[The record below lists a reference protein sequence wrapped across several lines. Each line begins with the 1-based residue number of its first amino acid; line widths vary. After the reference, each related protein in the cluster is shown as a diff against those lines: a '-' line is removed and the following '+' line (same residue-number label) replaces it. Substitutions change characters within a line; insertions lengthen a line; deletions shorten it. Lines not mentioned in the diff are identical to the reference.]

1 MLGWT
6 FGGGTLALFAIMG
19 ALWWTHGRKGN
30 AGIVDVAW
38 TLGVGGLALA
48 YCLVPSDGDG
58 WRRVVLGVI
67 VTLWSVRLA
76 GHIWHR
82 VQRMPEDG
90 RYLAMKEYW
99 GERAPAKMLGFFFFQ
114 AIAAALFSLP
124 MLLAAGNATPFG
136 VWDYVAIAIAV
147 VAIGGEAVADRQL
160 QAFREVPTNRGRTC
174 RVGLWRYSRHPNY
187 FFEWLH
193 WFVYAALAITA
204 PLGWLALLAPFA
216 MLYFI
221 LCVTGIPPTERQA
234 LKSRGQDYINYQ
246 RETSAFFPWPPKPL
260 VSNPAGG
267 STSGDSVAS

>member
-6 FGGGTLALFAIMG
+6 FGLGTLALFAIMG

-48 YCLVPSDGDG
+48 YCLVPSEGDL

-82 VQRMPEDG
+82 VRRMPEDG

-124 MLLAAGNATPFG
+124 MLLAAGNPNPFG
-136 VWDYVAIAIAV
+136 VWDGIAIAIAV
-147 VAIGGEAVADRQL
+147 IAIGGEAVADRQL
-160 QAFREVPTNRGRTC
+160 QSFREVPTNRGRTC

-193 WFVYAALAITA
+193 WFAYAALAITA

-234 LKSRGQDYINYQ
+234 LKSRGQDYLNYQ
-246 RETSAFFPWPPKPL
+246 RETSAFFPWLPKPL
-260 VSNPAGG
+260 VTNSPSGN
-267 STSGDSVAS
+267 STGDSAGT